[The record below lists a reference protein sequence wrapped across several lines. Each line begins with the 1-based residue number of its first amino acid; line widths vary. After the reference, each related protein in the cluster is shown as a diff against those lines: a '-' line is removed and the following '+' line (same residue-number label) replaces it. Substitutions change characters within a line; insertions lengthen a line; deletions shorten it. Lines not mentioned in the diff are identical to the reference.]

1 MVIFQIL
8 RIVCFFQMKYRSL
21 PKPPDEECINPFLYK
36 SKEERDRIISE
47 TPVLLGE
54 RVARDVDPEKARKA
68 QIRTYNK

>member
-54 RVARDVDPEKARKA
+54 RVARDVDRKGSKSTDSD
-68 QIRTYNK
+68 I

>member
-1 MVIFQIL
+1 M
-8 RIVCFFQMKYRSL
+8 
-21 PKPPDEECINPFLYK
+21 PKPPEEEGFNPFLYK

-68 QIRTYNK
+68 QIRTYSK